1 MLKQHTG
8 SVSLSFLALLI
19 PLVVLSAATIMIGFQ
34 VQLSSRAMQAVDA
47 ASLACAF
54 ADYSD
59 PSVNQAYLEYY
70 QPNVKLVKSEIY
82 SASGCEMNMGYQLT
96 GLFSS
101 LKFAQASYSAQSG
114 SVEQAH
120 VNQSA
125 SVTPTEMT
133 LVLDISSSMTG
144 SIDTLKSI
152 LTRAIE
158 RIEQDNVK
166 IDGRRAISISI
177 VPFSDGVS
185 ARNADWLDDKGVFCI
200 DGLTKES
207 GGSVLVNETV
217 QNLDRIHSEKAV
229 SHRAPDEFLA
239 DCSASATVVP
249 LTDNMSEV
257 KTAINA
263 LTTTGGTRSYQG
275 VIWGARQLIPRW
287 RQEWGYNPYSLAPK
301 QKLILMTDGV
311 DSGYVLDDLIDAGL
325 CDRLANEFAIEL
337 NFIGFNVQ
345 DSRLAQ
351 FQSCINAANTDG
363 IKGQV
368 FSATNTEKLDEY
380 FSKILEVQ
388 YDTTLNFGQK

>member
-1 MLKQHTG
+1 MLKPQTG
-8 SVSLSFLALLI
+8 SVSLAFLALLI

-54 ADYSD
+54 SDYSD
-59 PSVNQAYLEYY
+59 PGVNQAYLDYY
-70 QPNVKLVKSEIY
+70 QPNIKLVTSEIF
-82 SASGCEMNMGYQLT
+82 STSGCEINMGYSLT

-101 LKFAQASYSAQSG
+101 LKFAQASYSAQSN
-114 SVEQAH
+114 SVAQAN
-120 VNQSA
+120 VNQSS

-144 SIDTLKSI
+144 SIETLKRI
-152 LTRAIE
+152 LIRAIE
-158 RIEQDNVK
+158 RIERDNVQ

-185 ARNADWLDDKGVFCI
+185 ARNTAWLEEKGVFCI
-200 DGLTKES
+200 DGLTKQA

-217 QNLDRIHSEKAV
+217 RNLDRIHSEKAV
-229 SHRAPDEFLA
+229 SHRKPGEFLA
-239 DCSASATVVP
+239 DCSASATLVS
-249 LTDNMSEV
+249 LTDDMNEV

-287 RQEWGYNPYSLAPK
+287 RQEWGYNPYSLTPK

-311 DSGYVLDDLIDAGL
+311 DSGYVLDDLIEAGL

-345 DSRLAQ
+345 ESRLAQ
-351 FQSCINAANTDG
+351 FQSCINAANTEG

>member
-1 MLKQHTG
+1 MLKPQTG
-8 SVSLSFLALLI
+8 SVSLAFLALLI

-54 ADYSD
+54 SDYSD
-59 PSVNQAYLEYY
+59 PSVNQAYLDYY
-70 QPNVKLVKSEIY
+70 QPNVKLVKSEIF
-82 SASGCEMNMGYQLT
+82 STSGCEINMGYSLT

-101 LKFAQASYSAQSG
+101 LKFAQASYSAQSN
-114 SVEQAH
+114 SVAQAN
-120 VNQSA
+120 VNQSS

-144 SIDTLKSI
+144 SIESLKRI
-152 LTRAIE
+152 LIRAIE
-158 RIEQDNVK
+158 RIERDNVQ

-185 ARNADWLDDKGVFCI
+185 ARNTAWLEEKGVFCI
-200 DGLTKES
+200 DGLTKQA

-229 SHRAPDEFLA
+229 SHRKPGKFLA
-239 DCSASATVVP
+239 DCSDSATLVP
-249 LTDNMSEV
+249 LTDDMSEV

-263 LTTTGGTRSYQG
+263 LTTTGGTHSYQG
-275 VIWGARQLIPRW
+275 IIWGARQLIPRW
-287 RQEWGYNPYSLAPK
+287 RQEWGYNPYSLTPK
-301 QKLILMTDGV
+301 QKLILMTDGA
-311 DSGYVLDDLIDAGL
+311 DSGYVLDDLIEAGL

-345 DSRLAQ
+345 ESRLAQ
-351 FQSCINAANTDG
+351 FQSCINAANTEG